1 MKMDKMAR
9 EIAEETGDFTSE
21 TGREAASKRYMPVP
35 SVSGDTHGMDCEAG
49 GGSGGRQPDYGA
61 GGAGG
66 RNDEAIR
73 TSSQEIAAEVGVSA
87 STIDRVRTI
96 LVEGSEE
103 QIESLRTKNEKGTG
117 PGVRTIY
124 EKVQSDK
131 LKTKLAANQGDNE
144 LNSSHPRRQQRD
156 DDTKPD
162 NLQLFNQDFRTL
174 TMSDIPDNSV
184 DLMLVLDFREPRIRE
199 DEGGKMHEQ
208 LMECASRWLKDSM

>member
-1 MKMDKMAR
+1 MTLHPR
-9 EIAEETGDFTSE
+9 LAERLLVSDTCLCRPCPGTL
-21 TGREAASKRYMPVP
+21 TAWIVRLEAAL
-35 SVSGDTHGMDCEAG
+35 G
-49 GGSGGRQPDYGA
+49 GGNQTMAPEEQEGGMTRQY
-61 GGAGG
+61 
-66 RNDEAIR
+66 ELK
-73 TSSQEIAAEVGVSA
+73 SSQEIAAEVGVSA

-184 DLMLVLDFREPRIRE
+184 DLMLVLDFPEPRIRE